1 MAELE
6 RPSLIKKGDIDTLK
20 YNFDYGAR
28 SNLWHVDIKFP
39 DALGGK
45 SIPEMG
51 LRCTSATLPG
61 KEISTTD
68 WNPGLGSPIKRVN
81 GVSNDNTISLKFLC
95 DTSFTD
101 RIILETW
108 FEFIFGQEPIQ
119 PGGDNKVQEGN
130 SFSAY
135 KGNSLTPV
143 FAYYDDYAKNSR
155 ITIYQFR
162 KDMNTALKCTL
173 FDAFPI
179 SYKSQ
184 DLDREDGKIM
194 EFEIDFAFSTFFTEY
209 SPPPKRSAL
218 NRGRAILDAFLGVS
232 NIAGRFSD
240 SADRFTKRL
249 SRFENTIQS
258 INNLTGP

>member
-1 MAELE
+1 MAKLD

-20 YNFDYGAR
+20 YNFDHGAR

-61 KEISTTD
+61 KELSTTD

-101 RIILETW
+101 RVILEAW
-108 FEFIFGQEPIQ
+108 FEFIFGQEPIES
-119 PGGDNKVQEGN
+119 GADAQEGL
-130 SFSAY
+130 F

-162 KDMNTALKCTL
+162 KDMDTALKCTL
-173 FDAFPI
+173 HDAFPI
-179 SYKSQ
+179 NYKSQ
-184 DLDREDGKIM
+184 ALDRDDGKIM
-194 EFEIDFAFSTFFTEY
+194 EFEIDFAFKTFFTEY

-218 NRGRAILDAFLGVS
+218 NRGRAILDAILGVS
-232 NIAGRFSD
+232 NIVGRYSK